1 MNPITSI
8 IKRYPQA
15 AFWLIAWS
23 TFAFGWFMFKKDGSL
38 LWAFLIWGPFLGGAL
53 VTAIADG
60 RRGLRTFFGRIV
72 RWRVGIQW
80 YAIALLLPPLF
91 KLLAAGLNIM
101 ISGAEFPATIHW
113 LSQSDLLISIIMAV
127 FFISLGEEP
136 GFRGFALPRYL
147 TQYPALSASLI
158 VGVLHAIWHIPL
170 FITGDDAPVTTAAI
184 IISGSVLFTWLFNRT
199 NGSVLIAILLHSSV
213 DISTD
218 FFRPFFAG
226 VDARSYET
234 WYIALYVVLAVLL
247 LVINGKELG
256 RKPQTTMEAT
266 PAHQKL
272 AAH

>member
-8 IKRYPQA
+8 VKRYPQV

-53 VTAIADG
+53 VTTIADG
-60 RRGLRTFFGRIV
+60 RRGVRTFFGRIV

-91 KLLAAGLNIM
+91 KLVAAGLNII
-101 ISGAEFPATIHW
+101 ISGAKFPANIQW
-113 LSQSDLLISIIMAV
+113 ISQSDLIFSIIMAV

-136 GFRGFALPRYL
+136 GFRGFALPRFMTKYS
-147 TQYPALSASLI
+147 ALAASLI

-170 FITGDDAPVTTAAI
+170 FLTGDDAPVATIAI

-199 NGSVLIAILLHSSV
+199 NESVLIAMLLHSSV
-213 DISTD
+213 DISAD
-218 FFRPFFAG
+218 FFRPLFTGAS
-226 VDARSYET
+226 ARSYEA
-234 WYIALYVVLAVLL
+234 WYIALYVALAVLL
-247 LVINGKELG
+247 LILTGRELG
-256 RKPQTTMEAT
+256 RKPGTTADTLTAEQ
-266 PAHQKL
+266 PGL
-272 AAH
+272 AG